1 MGENRAGNLI
11 VMYSDVAN
19 SLERAVEVAIT
30 AVHLHT
36 RTVLYL
42 DQTWRSLFTAKGP
55 LEKRKDLRACA
66 ANIRSFLAAGGQI
79 WVSSS
84 HIGFVGTPDPPSLI
98 EGAISVDDTMLL
110 TFLNQDTLVLPF

>member
-42 DQTWRSLFTAKGP
+42 DQTWRSLFTATGP
-55 LEKRKDLRACA
+55 LEKRKDLRMCGEHPLVSGRW
-66 ANIRSFLAAGGQI
+66 RSDL
-79 WVSSS
+79 
-84 HIGFVGTPDPPSLI
+84 GFFIPHWFRRDS
-98 EGAISVDDTMLL
+98 
-110 TFLNQDTLVLPF
+110 